1 MDHIG
6 VKEVFRFS
14 CNGYAGNG
22 QILLMLHK
30 VIKMGAAF
38 LLMLVE
44 YLLDFPCSGDW
55 SCS

>member
-14 CNGYAGNG
+14 CNGHAGNG

-30 VIKMGAAF
+30 VVKMGAAF

-44 YLLDFPCSGDW
+44 
-55 SCS
+55 